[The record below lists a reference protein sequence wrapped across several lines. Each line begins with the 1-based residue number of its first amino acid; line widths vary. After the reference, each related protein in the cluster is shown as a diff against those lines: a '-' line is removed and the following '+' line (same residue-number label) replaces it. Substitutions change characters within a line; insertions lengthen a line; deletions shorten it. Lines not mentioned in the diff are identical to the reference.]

1 MEGSL
6 LNTSNFLVDSSHE
19 ALISALLERI
29 GVYKSSSLT
38 DSGRK
43 ILIYTADII
52 DPAVAA

>member
-6 LNTSNFLVDSSHE
+6 LNTCNFLVDSSHE

-29 GVYKSSSLT
+29 GVYESSSLT